1 MIWITLAAACAAIWL
16 IILALPWRPWST
28 RERLESDPQSGTS
41 DTGGDCTLPE
51 KVTVIIPAR
60 NEAGVLKK
68 TLPAVL
74 EQGRNVSVILVDD
87 RSTDDTAHIAD
98 EWKSRNLRVLSGKPL
113 PDGWTGKLW
122 ALEQALGQVRTE
134 LTLCLDADIA
144 LQPGII
150 RALVRKMIR
159 DDLQLVSLMASLRMN
174 SFWERFLIPAF
185 VYFFK
190 MLYPFRLCNS
200 HRKYFAAAAGGCI
213 LIQTR
218 VLRNIGGYAA
228 LRHSLIDD
236 CALAGIVKR
245 YGYRTWIGLTR
256 SANSLRAYDSLSP
269 IWNMVARTAFYQLRY
284 SLGLLLLT
292 TVVMVGIFWV
302 PIAGLLFPGTA
313 AKIISIA
320 ALVAMA
326 STYLP
331 VLKYYNLSPVWSL
344 TLPAIAFLYICMTW
358 TSAVRHW
365 TGTGAIWKGRA
376 YR

>member
-1 MIWITLAAACAAIWL
+1 MIWIYLAAASAAIWL
-16 IILALPWRPWST
+16 LILALPWRPWST
-28 RERLESDPQSGTS
+28 REKLESDPQSVHS
-41 DTGGDCTLPE
+41 VTGADGTLPDSI
-51 KVTVIIPAR
+51 TVIIPAR
-60 NEAGVLKK
+60 NEADVLKM
-68 TLPAVL
+68 TLPAVI
-74 EQGRNVSVILVDD
+74 EQDRNISVILVDD
-87 RSTDDTAHIAD
+87 RSTDDTAHVAG
-98 EWKSRNLRVLSGKPL
+98 ERKSSNLRVLSGKPL

-134 LTLCLDADIA
+134 YTLCLDADIA
-144 LQPGII
+144 LQPGIV

-159 DDLQLVSLMASLRMN
+159 DDLQLVSLMASLRMDT
-174 SFWERFLIPAF
+174 FWERFLIPAF

-200 HRKYFAAAAGGCI
+200 HWKYFAAAAGGCI

-218 VLRNIGGYAA
+218 VLRKIGGYAA

-256 SANSLRAYDSLSP
+256 SVNSLRAYDSLSP
-269 IWNMVARTAFYQLRY
+269 IWDMVARTAFYQLRY
-284 SLGLLLLT
+284 SFGLLVLT
-292 TVVMVGIFWV
+292 TLVMLGIFWV
-302 PIAGLLFPGTA
+302 PVFGLFFPVTM
-313 AKIISIA
+313 AKIMSGV
-320 ALVAMA
+320 ALIAMA
-326 STYLP
+326 ITYLP
-331 VLKYYNLSPVWSL
+331 VLKFYNRSPAWSF
-344 TLPAIAFLYICMTW
+344 TLPIIAFLYICMTW